1 MIELIIIII
10 RQYLFCY
17 IGSFTRFIL
26 DKFLD
31 IFRKNKK
38 GRDLKQ
44 YRNYK
49 LNPDTEFLDTL
60 LGFIIFGLIITFIV
74 RHIQINS

>member
-1 MIELIIIII
+1 MLELIIITI

-26 DKFLD
+26 DRCLD
-31 IFRKNKK
+31 IFRKNKNK
-38 GRDLKQ
+38 VGFKQ
-44 YRNYK
+44 YRDYK
-49 LNPDTEFLDTL
+49 LNPDTEFIDTL

-74 RHIQINS
+74 RYIQINS